1 MLYSI
6 GQGACPPEHFCAWCP
21 GSLRPATMS
30 DPALTNRLRQRS
42 RRAGLAVGLSMALTI
57 AVCVGS
63 FAWIYAEADPFFADL
78 VGSDAKATT
87 GARRTPTAAGTASGG
102 RGAASVEPTEKP
114 TDEPTV
120 ESAEP
125 THTQAPRPTSTPGE
139 FRATHITNPNSRVN
153 FRPQPDLNTDP
164 IAVLDPG
171 TPVQA
176 LGDERVDGDGNRWLK
191 FRTEDG
197 LEGWLREDA
206 FEPV

>member
-1 MLYSI
+1 
-6 GQGACPPEHFCAWCP
+6 
-21 GSLRPATMS
+21 MS
-30 DPALTNRLRQRS
+30 DPGLTNRLRQRS

-87 GARRTPTAAGTASGG
+87 SSRPTPTAEGTASGS
-102 RGAASVEPTEKP
+102 RSAAGSAP
-114 TDEPTV
+114 TDEATEAPT
-120 ESAEP
+120 EAPAHP
-125 THTQAPRPTSTPGE
+125 TETPAPRPTQTPAE

-153 FRPQPDLNTDP
+153 FRPEPNLNTEP
-164 IAVLDPG
+164 IALLDPG

-176 LGDERVDGDGNRWLK
+176 LGDEQVDGDGNRWLR

-206 FEPV
+206 FAPI